1 MIERLEQQRYYRAQ
15 LNVPATMK
23 HADERFPAT
32 LLNIG
37 LGGAA
42 VATEKP
48 LRFGVSLSLAFSIPE
63 TEIKAEVSGR
73 VAWSNKE
80 GQHGIQFS
88 ELQPAMRAC
97 LQRWLLSEMKKEAT
111 RPKVAG

>member
-1 MIERLEQQRYYRAQ
+1 ERMVQQR
-15 LNVPATMK
+15 NSPAEFNLQTTMK

-37 LGGAA
+37 LSGAA

-48 LRFGVSLSLAFSIPE
+48 LRFGGSLSLAFSIPE

-80 GQHGIQFS
+80 GQHGIQFG
-88 ELQPAMRAC
+88 ELSSAMRAS
-97 LQRWLLSEMKKEAT
+97 LQRWLENEMKKDAT
-111 RPKVAG
+111 SDTLNR